1 MTDALATHREANANA
16 ADDLAARIKQANVE
30 FIYYQ
35 FVSINGRVLAKVV
48 PAAHLKRSL
57 DKGVQ
62 FHGSAIAD
70 VAADRHGE
78 LFGGGIAAEEF
89 AVMPDADSFQV
100 RRCPPTS
107 AASCAEPSMGSRRA
121 LGTSC
126 AVAPSPR

>member
-1 MTDALATHREANANA
+1 MTDALTRHREANAAA
-16 ADDLAARIKQANVE
+16 ADALAARVAEAGVE

-48 PAAHLKRSL
+48 PAAHLRRSL
-57 DKGVQ
+57 ERGVQ

-70 VAADRHGE
+70 VAVDRDGE

-100 RRCPPTS
+100 LP
-107 AASCAEPSMGSRRA
+107 
-121 LGTSC
+121 
-126 AVAPSPR
+126 

>member
-1 MTDALATHREANANA
+1 MTDALTTHREINARA
-16 ADDLAARIKQANVE
+16 ADDLAARVKQANVE

-48 PAAHLKRSL
+48 PASHLRRSL

-70 VAADRHGE
+70 VAAVRHGE

-100 RRCPPTS
+100 LPW
-107 AASCAEPSMGSRRA
+107 EPSVGRFLCTLYRRF
-121 LGTSC
+121 GK
-126 AVAPSPR
+126 